1 MNLTY
6 NKGRVAFE
14 DEQEYWMVGG
24 DGAEYGPASREAMA
38 AWILEG
44 RVDPATKIRA
54 GDAESWLP
62 ASEFPE
68 FAGALKEQ
76 RALFGLPPAT
86 KQEPGLGLDNVLGEA
101 WGLFMRHFM
110 EITSAVFIVWLTL
123 SLLSFLDIAGRILLL
138 AFSGPIYGS
147 LYYFTLCL
155 IREGDAS
162 PGRMLWAA
170 KSFLPRLMTVG
181 MLQQIATSAGYL
193 LLIIPGIYLQVSWCF
208 ALFLVVDK
216 GLEPW
221 AALEA
226 SRKAV
231 AKQWFRMAM
240 ILGIAFLPVV
250 GITVYSDAV
259 TGWELSK
266 LVSKEGMEVLKLGAE
281 SPDMKRIAEMAAQL
295 SMIRQLL
302 LLFTLPYAAIALSLA
317 YERRHNPSAP
327 GR

>member
-1 MNLTY
+1 M
-6 NKGRVAFE
+6 AFV
-14 DEQEYWMVGG
+14 DEQDYWMVGG

-44 RVDPATKIRA
+44 RVDPGTKIRA
-54 GDAESWLP
+54 GNTDSWLA

-68 FAGALKEQ
+68 FAGALEEQ
-76 RALFGLPPAT
+76 RALFGLPRAP
-86 KQEPGLGLDNVLGEA
+86 KLEPPRLELDKVLGDA
-101 WGLFMRHFM
+101 WGLFTSHFM

-138 AFSGPIYGS
+138 AFSGPIYGG

-155 IREGDAS
+155 IRDGDAS

-181 MLQQIATSAGYL
+181 MLQQIVTSAGYL
-193 LLIIPGIYLQVSWCF
+193 LLIIPGIYLQVIWCF

-231 AKQWFRMAM
+231 AKNWFRMAM

-266 LVSKEGMEVLKLGAE
+266 LVSKEGMDVLKLGAE
-281 SPDMKRIAEMAAQL
+281 SPEMKRIAEKAVQL
-295 SMIRQLL
+295 SMIRQML
-302 LLFTLPYAAIALSLA
+302 LLFTLPYASIALALA
-317 YERRHNPSAP
+317 YERRCNPSAP